1 MKAYDGGG
9 TLTVRFFTDLE
20 EADNPGAPY
29 PNWDADL
36 PEEEILLNDDRVP
49 DLTGR
54 DSLYFSI
61 PILRTEFKQPYQR
74 WCHSYKGLGNAG
86 WIFPGCAPGL
96 NAEKFAQADV
106 G

>member
-20 EADNPGAPY
+20 EADNPLTPY
-29 PNWDADL
+29 TNWEADL

-61 PILRTEFKQPYQR
+61 PEDGL
-74 WCHSYKGLGNAG
+74 KGTLDGITG
-86 WIFPGCAPGL
+86 TFTCP
-96 NAEKFAQADV
+96 
-106 G
+106 